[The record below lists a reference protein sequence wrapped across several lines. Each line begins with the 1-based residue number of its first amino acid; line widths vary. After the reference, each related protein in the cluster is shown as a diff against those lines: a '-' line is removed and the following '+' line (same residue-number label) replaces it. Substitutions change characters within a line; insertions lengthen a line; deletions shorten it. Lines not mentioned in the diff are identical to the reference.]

1 MKKGL
6 ILVFVFRFPRLV
18 GEFTAEV
25 TCPGVCICT
34 LCIICTV
41 CSVCLCLYRA
51 KKESHVHVALD
62 TTLAA
67 FCVHVRRGCHFC
79 GALSTFS
86 SSFFFFHI
94 HSVDLVRSCLLR
106 YGHGNFSSGLLL
118 RHAQCALIDPNH
130 SNYIRLFFPP
140 IFCFSREPFAKTTKC
155 PSRRARK
162 VRLPKAPIQMARQQQ
177 RTWGQRRRG

>member
-1 MKKGL
+1 MFSFSVSRGWL
-6 ILVFVFRFPRLV
+6 ESLPRRSPALVFVFAPFALFALYV
-18 GEFTAEV
+18 QFV
-25 TCPGVCICT
+25 YVCIAQRKKVMFT
-34 LCIICTV
+34 SPSTRLWLPFVYTSGVGVTFAALCRPSQV
-41 CSVCLCLYRA
+41 
-51 KKESHVHVALD
+51 
-62 TTLAA
+62 
-67 FCVHVRRGCHFC
+67 
-79 GALSTFS
+79 LS
-86 SSFFFFHI
+86 FFFHI